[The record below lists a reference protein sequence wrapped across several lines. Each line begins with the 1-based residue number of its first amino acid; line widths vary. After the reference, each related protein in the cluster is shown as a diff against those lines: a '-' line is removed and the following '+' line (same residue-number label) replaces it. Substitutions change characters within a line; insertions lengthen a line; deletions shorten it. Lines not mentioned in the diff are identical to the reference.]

1 MVQYLGDDEL
11 RYQKHPL
18 STLNKVALFFNFK
31 IGGNINMAT
40 VAEIKELLEEKQEAR
55 ESLREEAL
63 ALLESDDVEGA
74 KAKREE
80 VKVLDE
86 EIKELEKQLGEAEE
100 EENKNKEEVTEVA
113 VEERAI
119 NRVEIPGKATP
130 QEVRDFKNYLETRAD
145 IQGGSLKTDSGFVV
159 IPEEI
164 VTDIL
169 KLKEV
174 EFNLDQYVTVKQVKN
189 GSGKYPV
196 VRQSQVAAL
205 PEVAELAQN
214 PELAVKPFFELAYDI
229 KTHRGY
235 FMISREAIED
245 AQVDVL
251 SELKQWMARTIAA
264 TRNSAIINVL
274 KNGGPGEDGPT
285 TKIPAATVTSI
296 DDIKDAVNVNLL
308 PNYEH
313 NVAIV
318 SQSAFATIDKL
329 KDKQGNYLIQADI
342 KEASAR
348 RLLGAKVVVLPDE
361 MLGENGANTIIIGNL
376 KDAIT
381 LFDRS
386 QYQASWTS
394 YMQFGEALMVAV
406 RQDARLL
413 DHKAAMVLTLDLTPE
428 VDPVPAG

>member
-1 MVQYLGDDEL
+1 
-11 RYQKHPL
+11 
-18 STLNKVALFFNFK
+18 
-31 IGGNINMAT
+31 MAT
-40 VAEIKELLEEKQEAR
+40 IKELQDQIVEKQTQRDA
-55 ESLREEAL
+55 LRKEAL
-63 ALLESDDVEGA
+63 ELIESDDVDGA

-80 VKVLDE
+80 IATLDTEIAELQE
-86 EIKELEKQLGEAEE
+86 EIEEKEELKRALSDES
-100 EENKNKEEVTEVA
+100 ENENEEVTEVT
-113 VEERAI
+113 VEERSI
-119 NRVEIPGKATP
+119 NRVEIPEKATP

-145 IQGGSLKTDSGFVV
+145 IQGGSLTTESGFVV

-174 EFNLDQYVTVKQVKN
+174 EFNLDQYITVKKVQN

-205 PEVAELAQN
+205 PEVAELAEN
-214 PELAVKPFFELAYDI
+214 PELAVKPFFELKYDI

-235 FMISREAIED
+235 FLISREAIED
-245 AQVDVL
+245 AKVDVL

-264 TRNSAIINVL
+264 TRNAAIINVL
-274 KNGGPGEDGPT
+274 KNGGPGEEGEA
-285 TKIPAATVTSI
+285 TKIPSATVTSV
-296 DDIKDAVNVNLL
+296 DDIKDAVNINLL
-308 PNYEH
+308 PNYEN
-313 NVAIV
+313 NVAVV
-318 SQSAFATIDKL
+318 SQSAFAAIDKL

-361 MLGENGANTIIIGNL
+361 MLGENGASTIIIGNL

-386 QYQASWTS
+386 QYQAAWTD
-394 YMQFGEALMVAV
+394 YMHFGEALMVAV
-406 RQDARLL
+406 RQDVRLL
-413 DHKAAMVLTLDLTPE
+413 DHKAAIVLTLDGVEDDDNGDGGEETP
-428 VDPVPAG
+428 

>member
-1 MVQYLGDDEL
+1 
-11 RYQKHPL
+11 
-18 STLNKVALFFNFK
+18 
-31 IGGNINMAT
+31 MAT
-40 VAEIKELLEEKQEAR
+40 VPEIKELLEEKQEAR

-63 ALLESDDVEGA
+63 SLLESDDVEGA
-74 KAKREE
+74 KTKREE
-80 VKVLDE
+80 VKALDE
-86 EIKELEKQLGEAEE
+86 EIKELEKQLEEAEE
-100 EENKNKEEVTEVA
+100 AENQNKEEVTEVT
-113 VEERAI
+113 VEERGI

-174 EFNLDQYVTVKQVKN
+174 EFNLDQYITIKKVQN

-205 PEVAELAQN
+205 PEVNELAEN
-214 PELAVKPFFELAYDI
+214 PELAVKPFFQLAYDI

-235 FMISREAIED
+235 FLISREAIED
-245 AQVDVL
+245 AKVDVL

-264 TRNSAIINVL
+264 TRNAAIINVL
-274 KNGGPGEDGPT
+274 KNGGPGEEGEA
-285 TKIPAATVTSI
+285 TKIPSATVNSV
-296 DDIKDAVNVNLL
+296 DDIKDAVNINLL
-308 PNYEH
+308 PNYEN
-313 NVAIV
+313 NVAVV
-318 SQSAFATIDKL
+318 SQSAFAEIDKL

-361 MLGENGANTIIIGNL
+361 MLGEDGASTIIIGNL

-386 QYQASWTS
+386 QYTAEWTD
-394 YMQFGEALMVAV
+394 YMHFGEALMVAV
-406 RQDARLL
+406 RQDVRLL
-413 DHKAAMVLTLDLTPE
+413 DHKAAMVLTLDIAPETP
-428 VDPVPAG
+428 

>member
-1 MVQYLGDDEL
+1 MTIEEL
-11 RYQKHPL
+11 KSAIQEK
-18 STLNKVALFFNFK
+18 
-31 IGGNINMAT
+31 
-40 VAEIKELLEEKQEAR
+40 KEQREE
-55 ESLREEAL
+55 LREEAL
-63 ALLESDDVEGA
+63 GLLESDNVEEA
-74 KAKREE
+74 QAKRDEI
-80 VKVLDE
+80 KQLDN
-86 EIKELEKQLGEAEE
+86 EIAELEKELEEKESE
-100 EENKNKEEVTEVA
+100 EENQNENEEVNV
-113 VEERAI
+113 VEERTI
-119 NRVEIPGKATP
+119 NRI
-130 QEVRDFKNYLETRAD
+130 EVPENRTSEESRAFQNYLETRD
-145 IQGGSLKTDSGFVV
+145 IAGGSLTTESGFVV

-174 EFNLDQYVTVKQVKN
+174 EFNLDQYVTVKNVSN

-205 PEVAELAQN
+205 PEVAELAEN
-214 PELAVKPFFELAYDI
+214 PELAVKPFFELKYDI

-235 FMISREAIED
+235 FLISREAIED
-245 AQVDVL
+245 AKVDVL
-251 SELKQWMARTIAA
+251 GELKQWMARTIAA
-264 TRNSAIINVL
+264 TRNAAIINVL
-274 KNGGPGEDGPT
+274 KNGGPGEDGENT
-285 TKIPAATVTSI
+285 QIPSATVSSV
-296 DDIKDAVNVNLL
+296 DDIKDAVNINLL

-329 KDKQGNYLIQADI
+329 KDNQGNYLVQPDI

-348 RLLGAKVVVLPDE
+348 RLLGARVVVLPDE
-361 MLGENGANTIIIGNL
+361 MLGDNGANTIVIGNL

-381 LFDRS
+381 LFERS

-413 DHKAAMVLTLDLTPE
+413 DHKAAMVLTLELAETTPE
-428 VDPVPAG
+428 G

>member
-1 MVQYLGDDEL
+1 
-11 RYQKHPL
+11 
-18 STLNKVALFFNFK
+18 
-31 IGGNINMAT
+31 MAT
-40 VAEIKELLEEKQEAR
+40 VPEIKELLEEKQETR
-55 ESLREEAL
+55 EDLREEAL
-63 ALLESDDVEGA
+63 SLLESDDVEGA
-74 KAKREE
+74 KTKREE
-80 VKVLDE
+80 VKALDE
-86 EIKELEKQLGEAEE
+86 EIKELKKQLEEAEE
-100 EENKNKEEVTEVA
+100 AENQNKEEVTEVT

-119 NRVEIPGKATP
+119 NRVEIPEKATP

-174 EFNLDQYVTVKQVKN
+174 EFNLDQYITVKKVQN

-205 PEVAELAQN
+205 PEVAELAEN
-214 PELAVKPFFELAYDI
+214 PELAVKPFFELKYDI

-235 FMISREAIED
+235 FLISREAIED
-245 AQVDVL
+245 AKVDVL

-274 KNGGPGEDGPT
+274 KNGGPGEDGVS
-285 TKIPAATVTSI
+285 TKIPAATVKSV
-296 DDIKDAVNVNLL
+296 DDIKDEVNLNLL

-313 NVAIV
+313 NIAVL
-318 SQSAFATIDKL
+318 SQSAFAAIDKL
-329 KDKQGNYLIQADI
+329 KDKQGNYLIQSDI

-361 MLGENGANTIIIGNL
+361 MLGADGASTIIIGNL

-386 QYQASWTS
+386 QYQAAWTD
-394 YMQFGEALMVAV
+394 YMHFGEALMVAV
-406 RQDARLL
+406 RQDVRLL
-413 DHKAAMVLTLDLTPE
+413 DHKAARVLTLDLTPE
-428 VDPVPAG
+428 VDPVPEG

>member
-1 MVQYLGDDEL
+1 
-11 RYQKHPL
+11 
-18 STLNKVALFFNFK
+18 
-31 IGGNINMAT
+31 MAT
-40 VAEIKELLEEKQEAR
+40 IKELQEQIAEKETQR
-55 ESLREEAL
+55 EAL
-63 ALLESDDVEGA
+63 RKEALELIESDDVDGA
-74 KAKREE
+74 KEKREAI
-80 VKVLDE
+80 KVLDE
-86 EIKELEKQLGEAEE
+86 EILALQKQLEEASENEPEE
-100 EENKNKEEVTEVA
+100 KTKEEVTNVA

-119 NRVEIPGKATP
+119 NRVEIPEKATP

-174 EFNLDQYVTVKQVKN
+174 EFNLDQYITVKKVQN

-205 PEVAELAQN
+205 PEVAELAEN
-214 PELAVKPFFELAYDI
+214 PELAVKPFFELKYDI

-235 FMISREAIED
+235 FLISREAIED
-245 AQVDVL
+245 AKVDVL

-264 TRNSAIINVL
+264 TRNAAIIDVL
-274 KNGGPGEDGPT
+274 KNGGPGEDGES
-285 TKIPAATVTSI
+285 TKIPAATVNSV
-296 DDIKDAVNVNLL
+296 DDIKDAVNINLL

-313 NVAIV
+313 NIAVV
-318 SQSAFATIDKL
+318 SQTAFAQIDKL
-329 KDKQGNYLIQADI
+329 KDKQGNYLIQSDI

-361 MLGENGANTIIIGNL
+361 MLGADGASTIIIGNL

-394 YMQFGEALMVAV
+394 YMQYGEALMVAV
-406 RQDARLL
+406 RQDVRLL

-428 VDPVPAG
+428 VDPVPEG